1 MGIQGEMEEQP
12 AGKFK
17 FSLFNM
23 EISKKIVAGEPKF
36 PLFQKWPFQKTIGRE
51 GLWNMGGKF
60 GRGSWDQKF
69 EVQKEIS

>member
-23 EISKKIVAGEPKF
+23 ENSKKNCGRKAQIPIISEMAISKDN
-36 PLFQKWPFQKTIGRE
+36 R
-51 GLWNMGGKF
+51 
-60 GRGSWDQKF
+60 
-69 EVQKEIS
+69 